1 MGIFEKMKKI
11 WKFINF
17 QVQITFF
24 LFVVWKKR
32 KYESDAKF
40 YEVFENQHRGTQKMT
55 RTPELVHN
63 HYVAKM
69 AILSASNSKY

>member
-1 MGIFEKMKKI
+1 MKKN

-63 HYVAKM
+63 HFVANM
-69 AILSASNSKY
+69 AILSASDSKY